1 MISVLKSRSSLAGIG
16 FMCLG
21 MAMFSF
27 NDAMG
32 KWLLGAYGVGQLLL
46 IRSLAAMAVLVPA
59 IHATGLAVVMA
70 PPRPGLQVV
79 RVALSTIE
87 VASFY
92 LAVSVMPLAE
102 TVTFWLATPI
112 YVAVL
117 SGPLLGEVTPLRR
130 WFAIA
135 VGFCGVLI
143 AMNPGGAA
151 LGWPALVALAGSFCF
166 GLMMIVTRQLRGT
179 PDTTL
184 VVWQTVAAL
193 ALGLV
198 IAPFDWVKPSLF
210 DTALLALLG
219 IIAMIAHVAT
229 NRALKLAPAS
239 TVVPYQYTLI
249 VWAVALGWL
258 AFGDIPARTT
268 VIGALIIVAAGIWIF
283 LDEKRE
289 RQEELAASEE
299 IRD

>member
-1 MISVLKSRSSLAGIG
+1 MLSVLRSRSSLAGIG

-32 KWLLGAYGVGQLLL
+32 KWLLGAYSVGQLLL
-46 IRSLAAMAVLVPA
+46 IRSLAAMAVLAPA
-59 IHATGLAVVMA
+59 IHATGLKTVLH
-70 PPRPGLQVV
+70 PPRPGLQLL
-79 RVALSTIE
+79 RIALSTIE

-92 LAVSVMPLAE
+92 LAVSYMPLAE

-130 WFAIA
+130 WIAIGI
-135 VGFCGVLI
+135 GFCGVLV

-166 GLMMIVTRQLRGT
+166 ALMMIVTRQLRGT

-184 VVWQTVAAL
+184 VVWQTMAAL
-193 ALGLV
+193 VLGLAA
-198 IAPFDWVKPSLF
+198 APFGWVKPGLV
-210 DTALLALLG
+210 DALLLSLLG

-258 AFGDIPARTT
+258 VFGDVPARTT
-268 VIGALIIVAAGIWIF
+268 VIGAAVIIAAGIWIF